1 MNFIRRS
8 LFLQFYATILMG
20 LALVALV
27 FVAFAAIGKF
37 DQRDPLAARLGP
49 FLDSVL
55 PPPGENFNLERAVHR
70 MAETVNADISVYD
83 RQGTLIA
90 NAGRPVPPDV
100 TDDDPKGFRPPGRT
114 FAFETPDGLKVVAR
128 SRRPFGPHRQNVAFI
143 ILLIAAA
150 LGLAALPVTRRLTR
164 RLEKLKTGMDTWSA
178 GALETR
184 LTVEGNDEIADVAR
198 TFNMAA
204 GRIEDLVTA
213 QKNLLA
219 NASHELRSPLAR
231 LRMAIEMF
239 EADPGEGLKT
249 EIVRNMAELDELVEE
264 ILISS
269 RLQAGRTESFEDMV
283 DLVAIAAEESTHF
296 DAVQAV
302 TVTGPST
309 LIRANGRLIR
319 RLIRNL
325 LQNAA
330 RHGKPPI
337 EVSVTETAEALH
349 LTVTDHGDGIPESE
363 RERIFEPFY
372 RPAGRAEAAG
382 GWGIGLALVRQIAEL
397 QGGSV
402 RCEAADG
409 GGAAFVVRLPRTAG
423 QNKTG

>member
-55 PPPGENFNLERAVHR
+55 PPPGENFNLDRAVRR
-70 MAETVNADISVYD
+70 MSDTVNADISVYD
-83 RQGTLIA
+83 KQGTLIA

-213 QKNLLA
+213 QMNLLA

-249 EIVRNMAELDELVEE
+249 EIVRNMAELDELVDE

-283 DLVAIAAEESTHF
+283 DLVAIAAEESAHF
-296 DAVQAV
+296 DAADAVTV

-325 LQNAA
+325 VQNAA
-330 RHGKPPI
+330 RHGKPPV
-337 EVSVTETAEALH
+337 EVSVTETPDALH
-349 LTVTDHGDGIPESE
+349 LTVTDHGDGIPERE

-397 QGGSV
+397 HGGSV
-402 RCEAADG
+402 VCESADG
-409 GGAAFVVRLPRTAG
+409 GGAAFVVRLPRRTA
-423 QNKTG
+423 

>member
-1 MNFIRRS
+1 MKFIRRS
-8 LFLQFYATILMG
+8 LFLQFYATVIAG
-20 LALVALV
+20 LLLVAFVL
-27 FVAFAAIGKF
+27 VAFAAIGKF
-37 DQRDPLAARLGP
+37 DQRDPLSARIGP

-55 PPPGENFNLERAVHR
+55 QQPPGSSFDLDRAVRR
-70 MAETVNADISVYD
+70 MSEAVDADISIYD
-83 RQGTLIA
+83 RDGQMIA
-90 NAGRPVPPDV
+90 NAGRPVPPFV
-100 TDDDPKGFRPPGRT
+100 GTDDPKGFRPPGRT
-114 FAFETPDGLKVVAR
+114 FAFTTPEGLKVVAR
-128 SRRPFGPHRQNVAFI
+128 SRMPFGPHRQGVAVL

-150 LGLAALPVTRRLTR
+150 LGLVALPVTRRLTK
-164 RLEKLKTGMDTWSA
+164 RLERLKTGMDTWSA

-184 LTVEGNDEIADVAR
+184 LKVEGNDEIAEVAR

-283 DLVAIAAEESTHF
+283 DIVAVAAEESTHF
-296 DAVQAV
+296 DDAV

-337 EVSVTETAEALH
+337 DVSVTETAGALH

-363 RERIFEPFY
+363 REKIFEPFY

-382 GWGIGLALVRQIAEL
+382 GWGIGLALVKQIAEL
-397 QGGSV
+397 HGGSV
-402 RCEAADG
+402 RCEAAEG
-409 GGAAFVVRLPRTAG
+409 GGAAFVVRLPRS
-423 QNKTG
+423 

>member
-1 MNFIRRS
+1 M
-8 LFLQFYATILMG
+8 
-20 LALVALV
+20 
-27 FVAFAAIGKF
+27 
-37 DQRDPLAARLGP
+37 
-49 FLDSVL
+49 L
-55 PPPGENFNLERAVHR
+55 PPPGENFNLERAVRR
-70 MAETVNADISVYD
+70 MSDTVNADISVYD
-83 RQGTLIA
+83 KQGTLIA

-100 TDDDPKGFRPPGRT
+100 TTDDPKGFRPPGRT

-128 SRRPFGPHRQNVAFI
+128 SRRRPPGPHRQNVAFV

-164 RLEKLKTGMDTWSA
+164 RLETLKTGMDTWSA

-184 LTVEGNDEIADVAR
+184 LIVEGNDEIADVAR

-239 EADPGEGLKT
+239 EADPAENLKT

-283 DLVAIAAEESTHF
+283 DLVAIAAKKAPIPT
-296 DAVQAV
+296 
-302 TVTGPST
+302 
-309 LIRANGRLIR
+309 
-319 RLIRNL
+319 
-325 LQNAA
+325 
-330 RHGKPPI
+330 PP
-337 EVSVTETAEALH
+337 T
-349 LTVTDHGDGIPESE
+349 
-363 RERIFEPFY
+363 
-372 RPAGRAEAAG
+372 
-382 GWGIGLALVRQIAEL
+382 Q
-397 QGGSV
+397 
-402 RCEAADG
+402 
-409 GGAAFVVRLPRTAG
+409 
-423 QNKTG
+423 

>member
-1 MNFIRRS
+1 MKIVRRS
-8 LFLQFYATILMG
+8 LFLQFYLTVIAG

-27 FVAFAAIGKF
+27 LVVFAAIGKF
-37 DQRDPLAARLGP
+37 DQRDPLSARLGP
-49 FLDSVL
+49 FVDSIL
-55 PPPGENFNLERAVHR
+55 PPPGESFSLDRAVHR
-70 MAETVNADISVYD
+70 MADAVGADISVYD
-83 RQGTLIA
+83 RQGRLVA
-90 NAGRPVPPDV
+90 NAGRPVPPSV
-100 TDDDPKGFRPPGRT
+100 TSDDPKGFRPPGRT

-128 SRRPFGPHRQNVAFI
+128 SRLPFGPRRQNIAVL
-143 ILLIAAA
+143 ILLFAVA
-150 LGLAALPVTRRLTR
+150 LGLVALPVTRRLTR

-184 LTVEGNDEIADVAR
+184 MTIEGDDEIADVAR

-204 GRIEDLVTA
+204 TRIEDLVTA

-239 EADPGEGLKT
+239 EADPGERLKT
-249 EIVRNMAELDELVEE
+249 EIVRNLAELDELVDE

-269 RLQAGRTESFEDMV
+269 RLQAGRTETFDDLV
-283 DLVAIAAEESTHF
+283 DLVAVAAEEASHLE
-296 DAVQAV
+296 AEVA
-302 TVTGPST
+302 GPSSV
-309 LIRANGRLIR
+309 IRANGRLIR
-319 RLIRNL
+319 RMIRNL

-337 EVSVTETAEALH
+337 DVTVEETETALT
-349 LTVTDHGDGIPESE
+349 LTVSDHGEGIPPAE

-372 RPAGRAEAAG
+372 RPAGHGEAAG

-397 QGGSV
+397 HGGRV
-402 RCEAADG
+402 ACRDATD
-409 GGAAFVVRLPRTAG
+409 GGAAFVVTLPKRS
-423 QNKTG
+423 

>member
-8 LFLQFYATILMG
+8 LFLQFYATILIG

-27 FVAFAAIGKF
+27 LVAFAAIGKF
-37 DQRDPLAARLGP
+37 DQRDPLSARLGP
-49 FLDSVL
+49 FIDSVL
-55 PPPGENFNLERAVHR
+55 PPPGENFNLERAVRR
-70 MAETVNADISVYD
+70 MSETVNADISVYD
-83 RQGTLIA
+83 KQGTLIA
-90 NAGRPVPPDV
+90 NAGRPVPSTV
-100 TDDDPKGFRPPGRT
+100 QTDDPRGFRPASRT

-143 ILLIAAA
+143 ILLIAVA

-164 RLEKLKTGMDTWSA
+164 RLENLKTGMDTWSA

-184 LTVEGNDEIADVAR
+184 LNVEGNDEIADVAR

-239 EADPGEGLKT
+239 EADPAENLKT
-249 EIVRNMAELDELVEE
+249 EIVRNMAELDELVDE

-296 DAVQAV
+296 DAADAVTV

-325 LQNAA
+325 LQNAT

-337 EVSVTETAEALH
+337 EVSVTETADALH
-349 LTVTDHGDGIPESE
+349 LTVTDHGDGIPPSE

-397 QGGSV
+397 HGASV
-402 RCEAADG
+402 RCEAAEG
-409 GGAAFVVRLPRTAG
+409 GGAAFVVRLPRNI
-423 QNKTG
+423 Q